1 MKLLKN
7 PDRQEGSVQHTIR
20 ELLQLSHE
28 GRELSPETVKWL
40 KEIAFLSPELLDV
53 LTKLCLKVGLSAKVH
68 FEIEE
73 QSIELCKAYE
83 EASCN
88 TAELEAV
95 VPVSIDELLV
105 TSTASILFSQIP
117 QQGPSITTA
126 NKVIL

>member
-1 MKLLKN
+1 MSEKATEKNIAHLVKLLKN
-7 PDRQEGSVQHTIR
+7 PDRQ
-20 ELLQLSHE
+20 
-28 GRELSPETVKWL
+28 
-40 KEIAFLSPELLDV
+40 
-53 LTKLCLKVGLSAKVH
+53 VH

-95 VPVSIDELLV
+95 VPVSIDELPV

-126 NKVIL
+126 NKIIL